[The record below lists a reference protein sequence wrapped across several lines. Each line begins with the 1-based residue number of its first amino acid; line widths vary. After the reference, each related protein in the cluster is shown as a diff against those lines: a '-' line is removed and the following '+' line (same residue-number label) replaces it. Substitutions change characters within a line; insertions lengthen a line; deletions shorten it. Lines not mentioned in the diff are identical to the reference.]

1 MREMNPLLKTITDI
15 IAEIKGITEALKNKN
30 LDVYAKD
37 VLVAKKEQ
45 LQEKLNE
52 LLKNRNIIS
61 ETEADKIFEELR
73 LEKKGELEALFEKN
87 KLTLPLIAVGVV
99 VLLYLAFKKKK

>member
-45 LQEKLNE
+45 LQEKLNDHQV
-52 LLKNRNIIS
+52 LMNYKS
-61 ETEADKIFEELR
+61 EIY
-73 LEKKGELEALFEKN
+73 N
-87 KLTLPLIAVGVV
+87 
-99 VLLYLAFKKKK
+99 